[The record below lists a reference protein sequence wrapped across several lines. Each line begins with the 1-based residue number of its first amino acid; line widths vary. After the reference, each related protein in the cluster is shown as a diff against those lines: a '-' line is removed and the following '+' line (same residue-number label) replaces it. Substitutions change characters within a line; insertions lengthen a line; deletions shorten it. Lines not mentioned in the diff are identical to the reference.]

1 MPPSSRA
8 QRLAQLERAHARRLQ
23 RYTPRE
29 EDYVEVIYELM
40 REKGYARAVDISA
53 NLHVRSPS
61 VTRMLQ
67 KLHASDLLVYE
78 RYRGIMLTEK
88 GERLAKSV
96 RERHGILVRFL
107 RLLGVNP
114 ETAHRDAEGLEH
126 SLHPAT
132 IERLSHLVRVLEDNP
147 AWVQTVQ
154 PPAVRDPP
162 RGQN

>member
-1 MPPSSRA
+1 MPHSPRA
-8 QRLAQLERAHARRLQ
+8 QRLGELERAHARRLQ

-67 KLHASDLLVYE
+67 KLHADDLVLYE

-107 RLLGVNP
+107 LLLGINR

-126 SLHPAT
+126 SLHPET
-132 IERLSHLVRVLEDNP
+132 IERLTRLVKVFEENRSW
-147 AWVQTVQ
+147 AQTVSP
-154 PPAVRDPP
+154 PPA
-162 RGQN
+162 RGARVAQA